1 MKKMSL
7 FLSMLAAV
15 SLTAAPLIT
24 EAPKTST
31 QENLERVYVDVN
43 KIFQQSSA
51 GRAIGTWS
59 EAKNRELNTLLTAKQ
74 ADLRKMEQEILS
86 GLLPEE
92 SVTAKTAALEL
103 EKRKA
108 ELEVQSTKLAMETEL
123 GQKMKTVEKDISST
137 IQQVAAQKNW
147 LEVVNKNEAKALF
160 FSPKLDATETILAEF
175 NNKTR
180 ADAAKE
186 VLRSD
191 STTAPKFLSA

>member
-1 MKKMSL
+1 MSL

-15 SLTAAPLIT
+15 SLTAAPT
-24 EAPKTST
+24 PAEALKTAT

-43 KIFQQSSA
+43 AIFQQSSA
-51 GRAIGTWS
+51 GQAIGRWS
-59 EAKNRELNTLLTAKQ
+59 EAQNKQLNSLLSTKQ
-74 ADLRKMEQEILS
+74 ADLRKLEQELMS

-92 SVTAKTAALEL
+92 SVTAKSAALEL

-123 GQKMKTVEKDISST
+123 GKKMKIVEKDISDT
-137 IQQVAAQKNW
+137 IQNVAAQKNW

-160 FSPKLDATETILAEF
+160 FSPKLDATNTILAEF

-191 STTAPKFLSA
+191 ATTAPKFLTA